1 MELKFFNYE
10 SCFRYY
16 TQSIESI
23 KQARV
28 KGEVIL
34 AKPILLL
41 SVIDAVD
48 NREIVV
54 NKIRLTESLEQ
65 RYYALMRRYARGSQF
80 DEPTKIEY
88 PFWHLQSDGFWHL
101 SGVPTP
107 DTMTKSVSHKF
118 LVENVDYA
126 YLDEELWFLIKHP
139 VFRERL
145 RDYIIEHK
153 LPHRDDEDFGL
164 RYVANGLCALLPLLV
179 AS

>member
-10 SCFRYY
+10 SCFSYY
-16 TQSIESI
+16 TQSIETI

-41 SVIDAVD
+41 AVIDAVD
-48 NREIVV
+48 SEEIVG
-54 NKIRLTESLEQ
+54 NKIRLTDRLEQ
-65 RYYALMRRYARGSQF
+65 RYNALMRRYACGSQF
-80 DEPTKIEY
+80 DNSTKIEY

-101 SGVPTP
+101 SGVSTP
-107 DTMTKSVSHKF
+107 DTMSKSVSHKF
-118 LVENVDYA
+118 LVDNVDYA
-126 YLDEELWFLIKHP
+126 YFDEELWFLIKHP

-153 LPHRDDEDFGL
+153 LPHRDEDDFGL